1 MGYLDNAG
9 LAYFWGKVKAIL
21 PGGSSG
27 GVPVGTIVIWSGTA
41 EDIPEG
47 WALCDGQDGRPDLRD
62 KFVLGAGTAHAV
74 GDTGGEETHTLTV
87 SEMPEH
93 SHAIKST
100 QNADNNVEGERAQVP
115 VGKLNYIFKSEK
127 AGGSLPHNNM
137 PPYYALC
144 YIIKTAED
152 SGGESAREVYSTEET
167 RIGTWIDGKPL
178 YQKVFQGIPIGTGW
192 VSMGALAPEARAVMI
207 AGWLTDIVGNVNP
220 IPYQNLLG
228 LIVNSGDSN
237 IVSFNNFSQTEAF
250 KNRPVTAIVKYT
262 KTTD

>member
-1 MGYLDNAG
+1 MKIVMNGEAVEIPFG
-9 LAYFWGKVKAIL
+9 
-21 PGGSSG
+21 GGSSG
-27 GVPVGTIVIWSGTA
+27 GVPKGTIVIWSGTA
-41 EDIPEG
+41 SNIPDG

-74 GDTGGEETHTLTV
+74 GDTGGEATHTLTV
-87 SEMPEH
+87 EEMPTH
-93 SHAIKST
+93 SHRLSIGPLNTTPYIATAGTNQNST
-100 QNADNNVEGERAQVP
+100 GTDFESKGT
-115 VGKLNYIFKSEK
+115 
-127 AGGSLPHNNM
+127 GGSQPHNNM

-152 SGGESAREVYSTEET
+152 SGGSSAGEVYSTEET